1 METLSDQ
8 LLTTL
13 LVVICNHSHC
23 SNRVL
28 YALFQEEKHKL
39 INELKEAYTDQE
51 IQYIEDRIKQY
62 DFPTFIQSIVYEDT
76 LPLD

>member
-1 METLSDQ
+1 METVSDQ

-13 LVVICNHSHC
+13 LVVICNRSHC

-28 YALFQEEKHKL
+28 YDLFQEEKHKL
-39 INELKEAYTDQE
+39 ITELKEAYTDQE
-51 IQYIEDRIKQY
+51 IQYIEDRIEQY
-62 DFPTFIQSIVYEDT
+62 DFPTFIQTIVYEDT